1 MSAVRSIRIQT
12 PGRLHLGM
20 TSFGNPS
27 VPSFGGVGV
36 MIDKLGMDV
45 QVEACDRLS
54 VTGPFSDRARQ
65 IAMQCMEVLSLQERR
80 CAITIHAAPRAHV
93 GLGSGTQLA
102 MAVAAGIHQ
111 FFSSDT
117 CCGTTSGFCTDKAFD
132 FARAGRRGRRSC
144 IGIYGFAKGGLIWE
158 GGRFEHEHDQFA
170 PLVAQTALPDDWCGV
185 VLIHRGATGLH
196 GDDEKAAFAR
206 LPSVPAEISEEL
218 NRIAEHELF
227 PAVLEKRH
235 ADFCDAVYRYGSL
248 AGKPFVTE
256 SSRLPWYDTIGQLVS
271 TLHAHGVHGVAQSS
285 WGPAVLACCESKAAA
300 EQVVEW
306 LRQQG
311 LSKDYDS
318 VITSFSRHG
327 ATMRVD

>member
-1 MSAVRSIRIQT
+1 
-12 PGRLHLGM
+12 
-20 TSFGNPS
+20 
-27 VPSFGGVGV
+27 
-36 MIDKLGMDV
+36 
-45 QVEACDRLS
+45 
-54 VTGPFSDRARQ
+54 
-65 IAMQCMEVLSLQERR
+65 
-80 CAITIHAAPRAHV
+80 
-93 GLGSGTQLA
+93 
-102 MAVAAGIHQ
+102 
-111 FFSSDT
+111 
-117 CCGTTSGFCTDKAFD
+117 
-132 FARAGRRGRRSC
+132 
-144 IGIYGFAKGGLIWE
+144 
-158 GGRFEHEHDQFA
+158 
-170 PLVAQTALPDDWCGV
+170 
-185 VLIHRGATGLH
+185 
-196 GDDEKAAFAR
+196 